1 MKKVIAWVDGSYN
14 KPIETAGSGVF
25 ITDDAGLKI
34 ASFYKGVYA
43 SEETSSWN
51 IVGELMAVWIA
62 VDWAISHNIPEIEIK
77 HDLQGIPFWFNQQW
91 KTNVELTCSFKEW
104 AKNILDEGKITVTFT
119 KVKAHSGIYGN
130 DQADKLAKI
139 GAKVISL

>member
-1 MKKVIAWVDGSYN
+1 MKKVIAYTDGSYN
-14 KPIETAGSGVF
+14 KFIEMAGAGVF
-25 ITDDAGLKI
+25 ITDDAGLEI
-34 ASFYKGVYA
+34 ANLYKGVYA

-62 VDWAISHNIPEIEIK
+62 VDWAISHNVTEIEIK
-77 HDLQGIPFWFNQQW
+77 YDLQGIPFWFNQKW
-91 KTNVELTCSFKEW
+91 KTNVELTRSFKEW

-119 KVKAHSGIYGN
+119 KVKAHSGVFGN
-130 DQADKLAKI
+130 DQADRLAKI